1 MDEVAALR
9 TIVPAADYT
18 AQMASDTTRL
28 RSTPGREEFVD
39 VRRYLAALRRNIPLI
54 LGIIVVLTGGVLAFS
69 LLASKS
75 YSADA
80 QIIVDTQT
88 SAITSPDASAEQRQL
103 ATIQTLI
110 ESPAVLTPAAKAT
123 GRTRKELAA
132 AIESTV
138 DQNANLINITG
149 TDPTAVG
156 SARITN
162 AVTHSFIS
170 QEAAIERARLQR
182 AQDSI
187 QTEIRQLQAQSGGD
201 PATQNQIR
209 ALQARV
215 AELRVSQASA
225 GSTLQLARAAEVP
238 DAPASPRPFR
248 NAVLALFVSVFI
260 GILAALARDQL
271 WPRVGDQREMAQ
283 LLDLPVLA
291 SMPET
296 AGRLR
301 LRRAAMHGRVEQEAY
316 QTLSASLRL
325 ALPPDREHVILTTS
339 ALHAEGKTSV
349 TARLG
354 RTLAATGQRTLVV
367 SGDLRWP
374 RLDALAGVDEQQGLS
389 DLLARAQASGELSP
403 DDVREVI
410 VAGAGREGGRGRS
423 AADILPAGSRT
434 GDQAAQLLS
443 SDTLSLVFDAI
454 TELGYTYVLV
464 DAPPILGVG
473 DTQVLAS
480 YCDELLVVTRLE
492 RLTLSTVIDLRDMLD
507 RTGVHPL
514 GLVVIGAKTE
524 ASPYYAGFRETA
536 EVGQLSAR

>member
-1 MDEVAALR
+1 M
-9 TIVPAADYT
+9 P
-18 AQMASDTTRL
+18 SDSSSL
-28 RSTPGREEFVD
+28 RSSLGREELVD

-75 YSADA
+75 YSSEA

-110 ESPAVLTPAAKAT
+110 ESPAVLDPAAKRT
-123 GRTRKELAA
+123 GRTRKELAS

-138 DQNANLINITG
+138 DENANLINITG

-162 AVTHSFIS
+162 AVARTFIA
-170 QEAAIERARLQR
+170 QEATIERARLRR
-182 AQDSI
+182 AQDSLNQEI
-187 QTEIRQLQAQSGGD
+187 QQLQAQSNGD
-201 PATQNQIR
+201 VATQNQIR
-209 ALQARV
+209 ALQARA
-215 AELRVSQASA
+215 AELRVSEASA

-271 WPRVGDQREMAQ
+271 WPRVGDQREMSQ

-291 SMPET
+291 ALPET

-301 LRRAAMHGRVEQEAY
+301 LRRAAVNTRVEQEAY

-349 TARLG
+349 TDRLG
-354 RTLAATGQRTLVV
+354 RTLAGTGQRTLIV

-374 RLDALAGVDEQQGLS
+374 RLDALAGVDEQAGLS
-389 DLLARAQASGELSP
+389 DLLALAQTTGTLSP
-403 DDVREVI
+403 EDIREAI
-410 VAGAGREGGRGRS
+410 VPGTTREGRGR
-423 AADILPAGSRT
+423 AGADILPAGSRT

-443 SDTLSLVFDAI
+443 SDTLSLIFDAI

-480 YCDELLVVTRLE
+480 YCDELLVVTRIE
-492 RLTLSTVIDLRDMLD
+492 RLTLSTIIDLRDMLD

-524 ASPYYAGFRETA
+524 ASPYYAGFRESS